1 MNPPSSAPP
10 TPPARRELRSP
21 YFVFRTL
28 DGTGTY
34 FTTENLPIIMSP
46 KEPLSRFLAPA
57 RLVESG
63 GARAIA
69 YDFTAIPLDTAKPLE
84 FLPQSEIDAFAEAV
98 RAFYDKAHEGTQRIV
113 PYEKR
118 LRAHFRLPDPDV
130 EPDAYWVYGPSHDR
144 RLLILWG
151 CEAKSGTSL
160 PLAPDGELKIAA
172 GRTIL
177 DRLQARAMSWEG
189 RQREALRLALDPGE
203 PLARFLARP
212 AVDPAGQVVGCS
224 LQGQTIPAKALKR
237 LRRVWPGEAVAFERA
252 ATVFYDKARPEA
264 TGVSPYEKEIRRVFR
279 LPDPDQVPA
288 AYWVHGKRLV
298 IVVAG
303 NETQANTLPLVS
315 HPVVAPAAPA
325 AAAPAE
331 GPVVVVAPTGAT
343 VAAKLN
349 ARRLATWV
357 KPTIAAAAAVVVLAA
372 ALITVKIFF
381 NRTPPK
387 LVDYAKN
394 EAVGTPTDTEVVLRF
409 SKPINPASFKLT
421 GADASF
427 LFGDEKAAVKGT
439 PQVDP
444 DHPDIVRLATS
455 KLIDGEKYQLLVRGI
470 ADRSGNLLPS
480 TPPIAFQF
488 FDTIA
493 PRLTK
498 VSGGPNKNQLT
509 LIFSKPLKPETATV
523 ASHYS
528 VTTSDGSDIR
538 IRQASMDPTDTAAT
552 RVILEAEKDF
562 SDGLPYR
569 IAAISGVKDTAKQG
583 NLVELSAK
591 GFDFNYADIMPPL
604 ILSGAGSAGRLE
616 VTVTFSKSVNADP
629 ALAGNVANYTV
640 TAPDKSTLALVPG
653 SAQFNQAGN
662 VLTLRLA
669 DPGKLAPGKYQIAA
683 KNIHDAKG
691 NVIAEAPVPFEFADM
706 DDRSPLTMT
715 AGRLVGNQLR
725 VEFNRVLQRADANDR
740 SKFDLYDDRG
750 RPLRDLTVAQAQRVP
765 ENPTQVLLTFSKDP
779 PPGSLIVVW
788 ATGVSDI
795 FGQKTDQPVK
805 LAKPVTVVGV
815 AQATSEQVLGW
826 LGRPALKNN
835 VVTLTIKEAVTK
847 ATAMNPANYAFTPD
861 TVQVDRVRD
870 WRVETDSKSGTRR
883 TIVTLILRAPLLSS
897 VGIKL
902 AAHDLEADG
911 LAFLGPQSLDPVEL
925 TAAP

>member
-1 MNPPSSAPP
+1 MNPPPSATP
-10 TPPARRELRSP
+10 TPPTRRELRSP

-63 GARAIA
+63 GVRAIT
-69 YDFTAIPLDTAKPLE
+69 YDLATIPLDTAKPLE

-130 EPDAYWVYGPSHDR
+130 EPDAYWVYGPAHDR

-151 CEAKSGTSL
+151 CEAKSGSSL
-160 PLAPDGELKIAA
+160 PLAPDAELKIPA

-237 LRRVWPGEAVAFERA
+237 LRRVWPGEVVAFEKA
-252 ATVFYDKARPEA
+252 ATVFYDKARPESP
-264 TGVSPYEKEIRRVFR
+264 GVSPYEREIRRVFR

-288 AYWVHGKRLV
+288 AFWAHGKRLV

-303 NETQANTLPLVS
+303 NETQANTLPLIR
-315 HPVVAPAAPA
+315 HPAIAPAAPA
-325 AAAPAE
+325 AATPAE
-331 GPVVVVAPTGAT
+331 GPVVVAAPTGDT

-349 ARRLATWV
+349 ARRLSPWL
-357 KPTIAAAAAVVVLAA
+357 KPTLAAAAAVVVIIA
-372 ALITVKIFF
+372 ALVTVMIFF
-381 NRTPPK
+381 DRTPPK

-394 EAVGTPTDTEVVLRF
+394 ETVGTPADTEVLLRF

-421 GADASF
+421 GAEASF
-427 LFGDEKAAVKGT
+427 RFGDEKAAIQGT
-439 PQVDP
+439 PQVDSQNP
-444 DHPDIVRLATS
+444 DVVRLTTS
-455 KLIDGEKYQLLVRGI
+455 KLIDGEKYQLLVRGV

-488 FDTIA
+488 FDTVA

-523 ASHYS
+523 ASHSS
-528 VTTSDGSDIR
+528 VTTSDGTEIR
-538 IRQASMDPTDTAAT
+538 VRQAAMDPTDPHGT
-552 RVILEAEKDF
+552 RVVLDADKEF

-569 IAAISGVKDTAKQG
+569 IASISGVKDLAKQG
-583 NLVELSAK
+583 NLVELPPK
-591 GFDFNYADIMPPL
+591 GFDFDYADIMPPL

-616 VTVTFSKSVNADP
+616 VTVTFSKPVNADP
-629 ALAGNVANYTV
+629 ALAGDVANYTV
-640 TAPDKSTLALVPG
+640 TAPDKSILALVPG
-653 SAQFNQAGN
+653 SARFNQQGN
-662 VLTLRLA
+662 VLSLRLA
-669 DPGKLAPGKYQIAA
+669 DPGRLAPGKYQIAA
-683 KNIHDAKG
+683 KNLHDAKG
-691 NVIAEAPVPFEFADM
+691 NVIDATPVPFEFSDM

-715 AGRLVGNQLR
+715 AGKVIGNQLR

-740 SKFDLYDDRG
+740 TKFELYDDRQ
-750 RPLRDLTVAQAQRVP
+750 RPLRDLAIAQAQRVP

-779 PPGSLIVVW
+779 SPGTLIVVW
-788 ATGVSDI
+788 ATGVTDI
-795 FGQKTDQPVK
+795 FGQKADQPVK
-805 LAKPVTVVGV
+805 LAKPVTIVGV
-815 AQATSEQVLGW
+815 ARAASEQVLGW
-826 LGRPALKNN
+826 LGRPALRNN

-847 ATAMNPANYAFTPD
+847 ASAMNPANYDFTPD
-861 TVQVDRVRD
+861 SVQVDRVRD
-870 WRVETDSKSGTRR
+870 PRVETDAKSGTRR
-883 TIVTLILRAPLLSS
+883 TIITLVLRAPLLSPAG
-897 VGIKL
+897 VKL
-902 AAHDLEADG
+902 AVHDLEADG
-911 LAFLGPQSLDPVEL
+911 LAFLGPQSLDPAEL
-925 TAAP
+925 VAAP